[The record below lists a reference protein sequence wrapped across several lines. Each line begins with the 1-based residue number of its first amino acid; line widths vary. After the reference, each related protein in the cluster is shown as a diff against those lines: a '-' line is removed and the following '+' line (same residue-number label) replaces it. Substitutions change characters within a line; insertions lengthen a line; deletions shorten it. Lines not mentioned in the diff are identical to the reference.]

1 WKNYFI
7 GFLIISSMH
16 RIALAIVV
24 LLIVFIMPVSA
35 QNIEEYKII
44 VYDDGWVTVNM
55 VFSSEGLDILNVTL
69 LGKPEMITVT
79 DQNYEP
85 LDYDVEMGVN
95 SYFLVVYSFGAEKI
109 NITYS
114 TQSLT
119 SKEAEIWNINLESNT
134 TFTVFMPKN
143 SFILEITEIPL
154 SIEEKDE
161 FIVLTMP
168 PGNHTIS
175 YTIMPSKDKDQKMQ
189 NMLILQLGF
198 FMILIAFI
206 SAYFLVKKY
215 RVKKIFEKISEVDRD
230 IIEVLKRKGGKAYQ
244 HEIAREL
251 EIPKTTLWRHIL
263 RLSEEG
269 IVDIKKEGKY
279 NLIILKI

>member
-1 WKNYFI
+1 
-7 GFLIISSMH
+7 MH

-35 QNIEEYKII
+35 QNIEEYKFI

-198 FMILIAFI
+198 FMILVAFI